1 MPSLY
6 RTSSP
11 RIRTFSR
18 RTSLQASP
26 SQVFS
31 WHARPGALERLSPPW
46 DPPQI
51 VRQEGGIRTGAR
63 VEMRIKLPVLPL
75 RITWIAEH
83 IAHQDNA
90 CFIDRQRTGPF
101 ALWQHTHAFTP
112 AQQGCCLE
120 DHIEYALPFPPFGD
134 WLGNRIVRRKL
145 DRMFTYRQRT
155 LSADLQDDTPARPK
169 TILISGGSG
178 VVGSDLIPYL
188 RTKGHRV
195 IRLVRRPPAPEKDE
209 VFWDPASGHLDLAPL
224 GPVDAVIN
232 LSGRNIGHMP
242 WTASNKQAFVQSRV
256 ETTALLIKAL
266 ARMNTKPEVL
276 INASAIGYYGHRADH
291 PVSENDAA
299 GTGFIASI
307 CRQWEHTALP
317 AAEQGIRV
325 VLLRM
330 GVVLTPKG
338 GALKQMLPAFR
349 MGLGGAMG
357 SGAQWISWI
366 GMDDLL
372 GVINAV
378 LHNPALQGPVN
389 AVSPNPVTNRHF
401 AKTLARVLKRP
412 VLLPVPKIVIT
423 GLFGQMG
430 REVLLSGARVL
441 PDTLLQA
448 GYRFR
453 HPELETGLRHL
464 LGKTG
469 ES

>member
-1 MPSLY
+1 MLSLH

-11 RIRTFSR
+11 RIRTFSK

-31 WHARPGALERLSPPW
+31 RH
-46 DPPQI
+46 
-51 VRQEGGIRTGAR
+51 
-63 VEMRIKLPVLPL
+63 
-75 RITWIAEH
+75 
-83 IAHQDNA
+83 
-90 CFIDRQRTGPF
+90 
-101 ALWQHTHAFTP
+101 
-112 AQQGCCLE
+112 
-120 DHIEYALPFPPFGD
+120 
-134 WLGNRIVRRKL
+134 
-145 DRMFTYRQRT
+145 
-155 LSADLQDDTPARPK
+155 ARPK

-195 IRLVRRPPAPEKDE
+195 IRLVRRPPLPEKDE
-209 VFWDPASGHLDLAPL
+209 VFWDPASGHLDLSPL
-224 GPVDAVIN
+224 GSVDAVIN

-242 WTASNKQAFVQSRV
+242 WTASNKQAFIQSRV

-291 PVSENDAA
+291 PVSENEAA
-299 GTGFIASI
+299 GTGFIAAI
-307 CRQWEHTALP
+307 CRQWEHAALP
-317 AAEQGIRV
+317 AAGQGIRV

-349 MGLGGAMG
+349 MGLGGPMG

-412 VLLPVPKIVIT
+412 ALLYSLCHCRLVLLLFHPVHDALQQRDPEHT
-423 GLFGQMG
+423 SGLK
-430 REVLLSGARVL
+430 RIDNE
-441 PDTLLQA
+441 PDPAVQTQDH
-448 GYRFR
+448 GC
-453 HPELETGLRHL
+453 LRCL
-464 LGKTG
+464 TQQ
-469 ES
+469 